1 MKWVLLSLWAAV
13 GTAWADRPLTLDPAV
28 MDAAKR
34 AVFGG
39 EGLVEGAEPPS
50 PAEQGD
56 AALWQQAMDAAGT
69 EMMPVLL
76 LALLQ
81 RLNADK
87 PMATHAALYADA
99 LRLHVLAAA
108 GNKEA
113 RIQLAAALQVGMLLN
128 GLRLICDA
136 EKADALSGGVNRH
149 LQSK

>member
-1 MKWVLLSLWAAV
+1 MKPALLCVCLAASV
-13 GTAWADRPLTLDPAV
+13 AGSDMPLTLDPAV

-39 EGLVEGAEPPS
+39 EVAAEGAEPPS
-50 PAEQGD
+50 LAVQGE
-56 AALWQQAMDAAGT
+56 AAVWQQAMDAAGT

-81 RLNADK
+81 RLNPDK
-87 PMATHAALYADA
+87 PMDKHAALYAET

-113 RIQLAAALQVGMLLN
+113 RLMLAAALQAGMLPN
-128 GLRLICDA
+128 GMRLICDA
-136 EKADALSGGVNRH
+136 DKAAALSRNYAR
-149 LQSK
+149 